1 MRATTRKRRELVE
14 AYLLINAAPR
24 LQELVDFLAENGF
37 EVSQST
43 ASRDLKGAR
52 ARVAE
57 DPSVPVVFGFAVNL
71 LTSAATECY
80 RGGQYQTMVAC
91 LREVKDLLHL
101 DEVIPSA
108 MLKAKTAAAADTS
121 EIRDLFAELVN
132 LTEASPVT
140 ERTEANA

>member
-71 LTSAATECY
+71 LTSAHRKLGRSGNEAT
-80 RGGQYQTMVAC
+80 AHC
-91 LREVKDLLHL
+91 L
-101 DEVIPSA
+101 A
-108 MLKAKTAAAADTS
+108 W
-121 EIRDLFAELVN
+121 
-132 LTEASPVT
+132 
-140 ERTEANA
+140 